1 LGLYINKK
9 KHPEVYK
16 KSIDFEEPN
25 QVFVKTDYLSTF
37 IDEQIEE
44 NVSINRFLE
53 DMKQQFID
61 QGAVQA
67 SNWDIVNSQL
77 KEISNNNLLHKQSEE
92 QILEWIKVLDEKNS
106 RLQAANELLAS
117 KINEQ
122 VELQKQLSQE
132 FTKQEEFQTE
142 VLSRLD
148 KQEALTEKIYR
159 QLNHIRSILF
169 ERTNYLAEKMDE
181 GYKLTSSYVYN
192 LMTGNDQPVSFTLL
206 NRNKK
211 VEKL

>member
-16 KSIDFEEPN
+16 NSLDFEEPN

-37 IDEQIEE
+37 IDEQIEA
-44 NVSINRFLE
+44 NVSINRVLD
-53 DMKQQFID
+53 DMKQQFIE
-61 QGAVQA
+61 QGAAQA
-67 SNWDIVNSQL
+67 SNWDIISSQL
-77 KEISNNNLLHKQSEE
+77 KELSNNNLLHKQSEE
-92 QILEWIKVLDEKNS
+92 QIVEWIKVLDEKNS
-106 RLQAANELLAS
+106 RLQAANELLAT

-122 VELQKQLSQE
+122 VELQKQFSRE
-132 FTKQEEFQTE
+132 FTKQEKFQTE

-159 QLNHIRSILF
+159 QINHIRSILF

>member
-1 LGLYINKK
+1 LGLYINKN
-9 KHPEVYK
+9 KHPDVYK
-16 KSIDFEEPN
+16 NNENVDEPN
-25 QVFVKTDYLSTF
+25 QVFIKTDNLSTF
-37 IDEQIEE
+37 IDEQIQA
-44 NVSINRFLE
+44 NVSINRVLE
-53 DMKQQFID
+53 EMKKQFIA
-61 QGAVQA
+61 QGVVQT
-67 SNWDIVNSQL
+67 SNWDNVSSQL
-77 KEISNNNLLHKQSEE
+77 KEIRNNNLLHYQSEE
-92 QILEWIKVLDEKNS
+92 QFIDWIKVLDEKNS
-106 RLQAANELLAS
+106 RLQES
-117 KINEQ
+117 NEQ
-122 VELQKQLSQE
+122 LATKIIEQIELQKHLSQE
-132 FTKQEEFQTE
+132 FTKQEEFHTE

-192 LMTGNDQPVSFTLL
+192 LMIGNDQPVSFTLL

>member
-1 LGLYINKK
+1 MGLYINKK

-16 KSIDFEEPN
+16 NSIDFEEPN

-92 QILEWIKVLDEKNS
+92 QILEWIKVLDERNS